1 VDTTGDDV
9 DIYMDYLVGSLSSGY
24 YERWF
29 QKILADSPC
38 IPDYGELGDDI
49 LRQMKYV
56 DVNLIMTVVD
66 LMRAKAEAESW
77 MALSKKLA
85 EYPKYLLKRVGMI
98 GFKYELRKG
107 GFPELLRR
115 LPPGARLSSN
125 AFLGQR
131 YGILP
136 TIGDF
141 EALIGG
147 ITKIFDLGN
156 SSNRL
161 HSRRTSFEAEAPL
174 NTGID
179 STSTLTVELDSF
191 PRGFMGGVMSLISE
205 FKKWGMYPSFELLW
219 DIVPYSFA
227 VDWFTSINKTLAGI
241 DQQADLDYY
250 PIQYAISTQ
259 KRTWSPPVGS
269 LWPGFPVTGEV
280 QFKYYNRS
288 ISQELPIPSIVVGKQ
303 TPVNVKAHW
312 LEATALVVQ
321 KIL

>member
-1 VDTTGDDV
+1 
-9 DIYMDYLVGSLSSGY
+9 
-24 YERWF
+24 
-29 QKILADSPC
+29 
-38 IPDYGELGDDI
+38 
-49 LRQMKYV
+49 
-56 DVNLIMTVVD
+56 
-66 LMRAKAEAESW
+66 MRAKAEIDSW
-77 MALSKKLA
+77 VSLSKRLA
-85 EYPKYLLKRVGMI
+85 EYPSYLLKRVGMI

-115 LPPGARLSSN
+115 LPRGAKLSSN

-156 SSNRL
+156 TSNSL
-161 HSRRTSFEAEAPL
+161 HSQRSSAQTGAPFG
-174 NTGID
+174 TVSS
-179 STSTLTVELDSF
+179 STSTLTVEVDRF
-191 PRGFMGGVMSLISE
+191 PRNCMGGVMSLISR

-227 VDWFTSINKTLAGI
+227 VDWFTDVNKTLAGI
-241 DQQADLDYY
+241 DQQIDLDYY

-259 KRTWSPPVGS
+259 KRSWSPSVS
-269 LWPGFPVTGEV
+269 DLWPDFPVTGSV
-280 QFKYYNRS
+280 QFTYYDRS

-303 TPVNVKAHW
+303 NPVNVKAHW
-312 LEATALVVQ
+312 LEATALVAQ
-321 KIL
+321 KIIS